1 MAEDKEYKIKDVRQ
15 ENIEYLSM
23 LSKRKLSRIIAWI
36 CLIII
41 AGLIIATFVTG
52 IMGSKL
58 FMPFLALTI
67 AVPFL
72 MYIALWFGKILNGSG
87 NKDQSEAP
95 GDDK

>member
-1 MAEDKEYKIKDVRQ
+1 MAEEKEIIKDVRQ

-23 LSKRKLSRIIAWI
+23 LSKRKFSRIIAWI

-41 AGLIIATFVTG
+41 AALIIATFITG

-67 AVPFL
+67 TVPLL
-72 MYIALWFGKILNGSG
+72 MYIALWFGKILNSSG
-87 NKDQSEAP
+87 NKDQSEE
-95 GDDK
+95 K